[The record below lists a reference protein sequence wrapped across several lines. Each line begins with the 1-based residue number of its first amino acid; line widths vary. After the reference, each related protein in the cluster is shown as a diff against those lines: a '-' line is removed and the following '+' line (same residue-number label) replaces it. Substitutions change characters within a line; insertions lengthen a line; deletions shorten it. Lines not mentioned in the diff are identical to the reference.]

1 MTCSLVPFFT
11 KLGTLTSFRTTE
23 VVPEI
28 EKRLVALV
36 LASSMYVYMRVVYPR
51 VSFEFE
57 FQVLEELNQTLILT
71 RSQK

>member
-36 LASSMYVYMRVVYPR
+36 LTSSIYVYMRVVYAR
-51 VSFEFE
+51 VPLGFE
-57 FQVLEELNQTLILT
+57 FQVLGELNL
-71 RSQK
+71 SNFNFE